1 MIYIW
6 QCPGGLSFFS
16 SREGF
21 ICDNVVNYEVV
32 LSSGETVNANQDSHP
47 DLWRALRG
55 GGNNFG
61 IVTRFDLR
69 TFEQGPFW
77 GGAVFYFPSGFSGQI
92 EAYCNELNKPD
103 ASEETHIMISQGY
116 SGVFAALGGHFAMNQ
131 LYYTRE
137 VERPEV
143 LEPFVNVQPQIEAM
157 NSMRML
163 NLKDAAN
170 EQAAQSSAGVRYVI
184 PFLRCIC

>member
-1 MIYIW
+1 MLTRRS
-6 QCPGGLSFFS
+6 GGLSFFS

-21 ICDNVVNYEVV
+21 VCDNVVNYEIVV
-32 LSSGETVNANQDSHP
+32 ASGDIINANVREHS

-61 IVTRFDLR
+61 IVTRYDLR

-77 GGAVFYFPSGFSGQI
+77 GGAVFYLPPSFPGQI
-92 EAYCNELNKPD
+92 QAYCDELNKPD
-103 ASEETHIMISQGY
+103 SSDETHIMISQGY
-116 SGVFAALGGHFAMNQ
+116 SGMFADLGGHFCMNQ

-137 VERPEV
+137 VENPEI
-143 LEPFVNVQPQIEAM
+143 LQPFVGVQPQIDAM

-163 NLKDAAN
+163 NLKEAAN
-170 EQAAQSSAGVRYVI
+170 EQAQQSSDAVR
-184 PFLRCIC
+184 